1 MKIRRYIK
9 QYDEEN
15 VMEMLKEEGD
25 EWRCYHADEVSA
37 KYKAALQ
44 NSITYVAYEND
55 EICGYSRSLDDC
67 GFYIYVCDLLVRKKY
82 RGREIGRKLMECIY
96 KDFPDRIVYVMSDA
110 DGYYVKLGY
119 RREGSVFEVTKEE

>member
-37 KYKAALQ
+37 KYQAALQ

-55 EICGYSRSLDDC
+55 EICGYSA
-67 GFYIYVCDLLVRKKY
+67 
-82 RGREIGRKLMECIY
+82 
-96 KDFPDRIVYVMSDA
+96 P
-110 DGYYVKLGY
+110 
-119 RREGSVFEVTKEE
+119 

>member
-1 MKIRRYIK
+1 M
-9 QYDEEN
+9 
-15 VMEMLKEEGD
+15 
-25 EWRCYHADEVSA
+25 SA

-119 RREGSVFEVTKEE
+119 RREVSVFEVTKEE